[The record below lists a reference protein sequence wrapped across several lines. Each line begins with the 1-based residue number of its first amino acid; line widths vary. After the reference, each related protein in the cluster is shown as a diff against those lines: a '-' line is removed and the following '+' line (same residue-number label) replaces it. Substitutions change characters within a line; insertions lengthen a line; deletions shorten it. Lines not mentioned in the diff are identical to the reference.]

1 MYKLTKCNSEWS
13 TTAQTIKWV
22 ERDSSDRIKGIHDS
36 NPKVGFTLAMD
47 PYGNQY
53 QTEPI
58 TEIIS
63 SEGGVIHFKIKDVEY
78 KLFLTDYFKNIYL
91 QFEEEITE
99 N

>member
-1 MYKLTKCNSEWS
+1 
-13 TTAQTIKWV
+13 
-22 ERDSSDRIKGIHDS
+22 
-36 NPKVGFTLAMD
+36 MD

-63 SEGGVIHFKIKDVEY
+63 SEGGVIHFKIKDIEY

-91 QFEEEITE
+91 QFEGEITE
-99 N
+99 D

>member
-1 MYKLTKCNSEWS
+1 MHKLTKCNSEWS
-13 TTAQTIKWV
+13 TSAQIIKWI
-22 ERDSSDRIKGIHDS
+22 ERDSLGGIKGIHDS

-58 TEIIS
+58 TEIMS
-63 SEGGVIHFKIKDVEY
+63 NEGGVIHFKIEEIEY

-91 QFEEEITE
+91 QFEGKIIED
-99 N
+99 